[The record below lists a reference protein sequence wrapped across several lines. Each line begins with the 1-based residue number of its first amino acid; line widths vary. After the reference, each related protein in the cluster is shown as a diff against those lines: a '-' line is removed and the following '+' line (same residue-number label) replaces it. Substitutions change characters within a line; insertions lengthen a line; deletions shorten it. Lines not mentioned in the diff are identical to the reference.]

1 MWLNLIGELDC
12 LVKYVFLLG
21 EFFKGFVNDMIV
33 EENECYCDIIQGSFL
48 DSYGN
53 FMLKIRMVMI
63 WMVKDC
69 FSVKYV
75 MKIDDDM
82 WINVFNIMFIVLLRF
97 GKIF

>member
-1 MWLNLIGELDC
+1 
-12 LVKYVFLLG
+12 
-21 EFFKGFVNDMIV
+21 
-33 EENECYCDIIQGSFL
+33 
-48 DSYGN
+48 
-53 FMLKIRMVMI
+53 MLKIRMVMR
-63 WMVKDC
+63 WVVEDC

>member
-1 MWLNLIGELDC
+1 M
-12 LVKYVFLLG
+12 
-21 EFFKGFVNDMIV
+21 
-33 EENECYCDIIQGSFL
+33 

-53 FMLKIRMVMI
+53 FMLKIRMVMR
-63 WMVKDC
+63 WMVEDC